1 LQNWGIDVSKAAD
14 RLPLTTPISSPAVIA
29 RFPYLANP
37 NNVYP
42 GFPGQ
47 RAFESGAAAIPAVAG
62 YPAFPGPAAGRHLV
76 RLAPSQAA
84 QTLPHGLDVQ
94 AAFTWQKELNNGVTS
109 DTSYFTPGTV
119 LINDVRVHGGL
130 RFHQHGSGR
139 LQFRL
144 CRGAAFRP
152 IGRPHHVLKSKNVG
166 QADLVASLSLH

>member
-1 LQNWGIDVSKAAD
+1 LNQALRPYPQWLGIPPFLGRPLGDTWYDSLQAK
-14 RLPLTTPISSPAVIA
+14 LPKRYS
-29 RFPYLANP
+29 
-37 NNVYP
+37 
-42 GFPGQ
+42 
-47 RAFESGAAAIPAVAG
+47 
-62 YPAFPGPAAGRHLV
+62 
-76 RLAPSQAA
+76 
-84 QTLPHGLDVQ
+84 HGLDVQ

-144 CRGAAFRP
+144 CREAAFRP
-152 IGRPHHVLKSKNVG
+152 IGRPHHALKSKNVG